1 MLKIKSTLLTVIIL
15 SCLTT
20 QAQAGITT
28 SVLMNP
34 LVAVQAGVQEVSATV
49 SKWISKYQK
58 TANKNY
64 GQPGIVVRERV
75 TSDNSP
81 LLTSDDV
88 AFYTDKTFTQMFLTE
103 LKGNDEKK
111 PNLSKMHQIVKST
124 YLVDYKA
131 QNSLNERD
139 KIDLDSDA
147 IVKIDPLEDAKFP
160 NTQEFIQHKRYLSL
174 HHGLAISE
182 KILALAEKQK
192 EELESMS
199 SNIKSRTEIKSLE
212 NGLSILD
219 KKIATLLNELLVVES
234 SILEINSTLMMQDK
248 QRSIIEE
255 K

>member
-15 SCLTT
+15 SCLAT

-34 LVAVQAGVQEVSATV
+34 LVAVQAGVQQVSATV

-64 GQPGIVVRERV
+64 GQPGTVVRERV

-103 LKGNDEKK
+103 LKGKS
-111 PNLSKMHQIVKST
+111 NLSKMHQIVKST

>member
-1 MLKIKSTLLTVIIL
+1 MLKIRLILPTVIIL
-15 SCLTT
+15 SFLNT
-20 QAQAGITT
+20 QAHAGITT
-28 SVLMNP
+28 SILMYP
-34 LVAVQAGVQEVSATV
+34 LTQIQAIVQQLSAKV
-49 SKWISKYQK
+49 SKNISLYQK
-58 TANKNY
+58 GANTNY
-64 GQPGIVVRERV
+64 GLPGITRRERIM
-75 TSDNSP
+75 SDNSP
-81 LLTSDDV
+81 ILTGDDV

-147 IVKIDPLEDAKFP
+147 IVKIDPLADASFP

-182 KILALAEKQK
+182 KILALSEKQK
-192 EELESMS
+192 EELERMA
-199 SNIKSRTEIKSLE
+199 SNIKSRTEITSLE

-219 KKIATLLNELLVVES
+219 KEIATQLNELLVVES
-234 SILEINSTLMMQDK
+234 SILEINSTLLMQDR
-248 QRSIIEE
+248 QRAIIEE

>member
-1 MLKIKSTLLTVIIL
+1 MLKIKLILPTVIIL
-15 SCLTT
+15 SCLNTQVQAGMTT
-20 QAQAGITT
+20 SILMYPLAQAQAI
-28 SVLMNP
+28 
-34 LVAVQAGVQEVSATV
+34 VQQASATV
-49 SKWISKYQK
+49 SKYISKFQK
-58 TANKNY
+58 KTNTNY
-64 GQPGIVVRERV
+64 GQPGITRRERI
-75 TSDNSP
+75 TTDNSP
-81 LLTSDDV
+81 LLTGDDV

-103 LKGNDEKK
+103 LRQEK

-147 IVKIDPLEDAKFP
+147 IVKIDPLADASFP

-182 KILALAEKQK
+182 KILALSEKQK
-192 EELESMS
+192 EELERMA
-199 SNIKSRTEIKSLE
+199 SNVKSRTEIKSLE

-219 KKIATLLNELLVVES
+219 KEIATQLNELLVVES
-234 SILEINSTLMMQDK
+234 SILEINSTLMMQDR